1 MGLIHPGTLTK
12 GPPTMRKLPIALTVL
27 SIFAAPLAAHADS
40 YTFSISTGPSTGG
53 SPAASFVA
61 SGTLTGTASAAPP
74 ALTLTGVTGSAQGY
88 VFTGVVPLGT
98 ANSFTYDNLLY
109 TSPSAR
115 HVDTNGVLL
124 FLSSSVGTSLAH
136 VYDNNGYHVDV
147 FDPREPGDVTPFN
160 IQSFDITPAAVPE
173 PSTLALLGTGALG
186 VLGAVRR
193 RLFSL

>member
-1 MGLIHPGTLTK
+1 
-12 GPPTMRKLPIALTVL
+12 MRKPPIALTVL

-61 SGTLTGTASAAPP
+61 SGTLTGTSASAAPP

-136 VYDNNGYHVDV
+136 VYDNNNGYHVDV

-173 PSTLALLGTGALG
+173 PSTLALLGTGALS

-193 RLFSL
+193 RLSSL